1 VFRCLRVAAL
11 TFACS
16 VWAALAHTVAARADD
31 LAVAPVPAA
40 TPAEPLAPAPP
51 CPGTL
56 DLEARLR
63 GLLADSAC
71 GVPERQLLVTLSG
84 RESVSGTLVVLHDYQ
99 AEYVREVR
107 GPSCAEVEAALT
119 LALEIY
125 LDPGEPG
132 DSACAPKADSPG
144 ASSTAAEWPGQD
156 LDPFNLP
163 EPEPP
168 PIVPVIE
175 PQPSSLVRGIAQIDS
190 SYAPNVT
197 FGLAAVLRVRLT
209 PQNFFG
215 VTVSHQTAPPFSAAN
230 GAVVHV
236 SATSVGLGLGQYLP
250 IGTTGE
256 FSIEVG
262 PRFGLLQTGTAEAP
276 AWTAA
281 GTVALGLTANLGV
294 RVAPGL
300 WTGFLAGGVVNVLRA
315 RYLGD
320 EGLAWEQP
328 WTGGQVGLYLSAAVP
343 GQPRLPSLP
352 PGGGGR

>member
-1 VFRCLRVAAL
+1 M
-11 TFACS
+11 
-16 VWAALAHTVAARADD
+16 WATLAHIVAARADD
-31 LAVAPVPAA
+31 VGAEPDPAA
-40 TPAEPLAPAPP
+40 TPAEPPAPAPAPAPP

-99 AEYVREVR
+99 SEYVREVR
-107 GPSCAEVEAALT
+107 GPSCEEVEAALT

-144 ASSTAAEWPGQD
+144 SSSTAAEWPGQD

-168 PIVPVIE
+168 PVRPIIE
-175 PQPSSLVRGIAQIDS
+175 PQPSSLVRVIAQMDS
-190 SYAPNVT
+190 SYSPNVT

-209 PQNFFG
+209 HQNFFG
-215 VTVSHQTAPPFSAAN
+215 VTLSQQTAPPFSAAN

-236 SATSVGLGLGQYLP
+236 SATGLGFGLGQYLP
-250 IGTTGE
+250 IGTKGE
-256 FSIEVG
+256 FSLEVG
-262 PRFGLLQTGTAEAP
+262 PRFGLLQTGTADAP
-276 AWTAA
+276 AWTSA
-281 GTVALGLTANLGV
+281 GTIGLGLSATLGV
-294 RVAPGL
+294 RVVQGL
-300 WTGFLAGGVVNVLRA
+300 WTGFVAGGVVNVVRA
-315 RYLGD
+315 RYLGED
-320 EGLAWEQP
+320 GLSWEQP
-328 WTGGQVGLYLSAAVP
+328 WTGGLLGLYLSAAVP
-343 GQPRLPSLP
+343 GQPRPPSLP
-352 PGGGGR
+352 PGGGAR